1 MLSYCDSYL
10 LLFSFCPSSQFCSST
25 HVSNFLPALLSKI
38 FSRSLKILLFF
49 NPLHSF
55 IMTVQY
61 SHFCRLRYFFLLVPS
76 PSYPLS
82 CVPLCASFPDPTFFI
97 HLPFSLFFFHFRRH
111 LFLHLI
117 FLPLLK
123 NLYIISNG
131 SRVKYRFFNE
141 TLQAHFCEK
150 DGIGQKR

>member
-10 LLFSFCPSSQFCSST
+10 FLSSFYPSSQFCSST

-49 NPLHSF
+49 NPLHSNIILSLLPSSLF
-55 IMTVQY
+55 
-61 SHFCRLRYFFLLVPS
+61 LLLVPS
-76 PSYPLS
+76 PLYPLS